1 MTARELP
8 AKKTPVAIP
17 ELYLAVR
24 LQLEPLVNARRA
36 EQGRGA
42 ASAEEL
48 RAATVIMLAQM
59 ALETGRFKSIS
70 NYNLGGIKCPKSWT
84 ECYQHFTTREH
95 FAPPLASKYMAEAPA
110 GTKVQKVGEDAD
122 GKWILSFSGPHP
134 MNRFVAFETLADAV
148 AHHCA
153 FMVGK
158 PAPDGFREARYVEA
172 VDAALANDPLAFV
185 TKLRDKGYFTADP
198 KVYSKNVASIAREY
212 AKLVP
217 DTAPAAPTRPVE
229 ALVSLAATV
238 PAPEP
243 QTPRVEAPAQ
253 PAPILPPAPPPM
265 TPVPALPRIGEPAE
279 EPARPWWIRLL
290 VWVARLLVRRP
301 LP

>member
-24 LQLEPLVNARRA
+24 LQLEPLVAARRA
-36 EQGRGA
+36 EQGRPA
-42 ASAEEL
+42 ATAEEL

-59 ALETGRFKSIS
+59 ALENGRFKSIS
-70 NYNLGGIKCPKSWT
+70 NYNLGGIKCPRGWT

-95 FAPPLASKYMAEAPA
+95 FAPPVASKYMAEAPA
-110 GTKVQKVGEDAD
+110 GTKVTKVGEDAD
-122 GKWILSFSGPHP
+122 GKWILTFSGPHP

-158 PAPDGFREARYVEA
+158 PAADGFREGRYVKA
-172 VDAALANDPLAFV
+172 VDAALENDPLGFV
-185 TKLRDKGYFTADP
+185 TELRDKGYFTADP

-212 AKLVP
+212 ARLVP
-217 DTAPAAPTRPVE
+217 ADAPAPPARPVD
-229 ALVSLAATV
+229 ASLTLAATLAPPEPETARSEPPARPAE
-238 PAPEP
+238 PAP
-243 QTPRVEAPAQ
+243 
-253 PAPILPPAPPPM
+253 L
-265 TPVPALPRIGEPAE
+265 PVPVAVVAAPLPRIGEPLE
-279 EPARPWWIRLL
+279 VRRPWWVRLL
-290 VWVARLLVRRP
+290 GLVLRLFARRP
-301 LP
+301 MP

>member
-36 EQGRGA
+36 EQGKGA

-70 NYNLGGIKCPKSWT
+70 NYNLGGIKCPKSWA

-95 FAPPLASKYMAEAPA
+95 FAPPVASKYMAEAPA

-243 QTPRVEAPAQ
+243 EAARVEAPAAPGE
-253 PAPILPPAPPPM
+253 PAPVTPPPVA
-265 TPVPALPRIGEPAE
+265 PVDLPRIGEPLAQ
-279 EPARPWWIRLL
+279 AHRPWWIRLL
-290 VWVARLLVRRP
+290 VWLGRVLVRRP

>member
-1 MTARELP
+1 
-8 AKKTPVAIP
+8 VAIP

-24 LQLEPLVNARRA
+24 LQLEPLVTARRA
-36 EQGRGA
+36 EQGKPA
-42 ASAEEL
+42 PSAEEL

-70 NYNLGGIKCPKSWT
+70 NYNLGGIKCPKGWT

-95 FAPPLASKYMAEAPA
+95 FAPPVASKYMAEAPA
-110 GTKVQKVGEDAD
+110 GTKVTKVGEDAD

-172 VDAALANDPLAFV
+172 VDAALENDPLGFV
-185 TKLRDKGYFTADP
+185 VKLREKGYFTADP

-212 AKLVP
+212 ARMVP
-217 DTAPAAPTRPVE
+217 ADAAPPARPVE
-229 ALVSLAATV
+229 PSVSLAATV
-238 PAPEP
+238 PAAEPE
-243 QTPRVEAPAQ
+243 TPRHEAPGAPAE
-253 PAPILPPAPPPM
+253 PAPLPV
-265 TPVPALPRIGEPAE
+265 PVPAVVAAPLPRIGDRLEV
-279 EPARPWWIRLL
+279 RKPWWLRLL
-290 VWVARLLVRRP
+290 GVLVRLFVRKP